1 MHENCE
7 RARAVFEQKF
17 PDAELFDYSRHTVL
31 ALDSMHVK
39 GCFGVSRNANELV
52 AIDTSEFEELVI
64 LNELE

>member
-1 MHENCE
+1 MAEKY
-7 RARAVFEQKF
+7 RIGFEQKS
-17 PDAELFDYSRHTVL
+17 PVAEPFDYSRHTVL